1 LAAQE
6 GTALPTIST
15 FDMFKV
21 GVGPSSSHTLGP
33 WRIVQRFL
41 RDLRHD
47 GTLDRVI
54 RLRFDLMGSLALTGR
69 GHATDKA
76 ICLAVLGEEP
86 ETVPVD
92 SIEPKLTWLHGAKSI
107 ALDGRVI
114 DFDPTT
120 DIRFQRNER
129 HPDHAN
135 AMRCVAVLPDGE
147 VARVY
152 FSVGGGFI
160 AAEGEAEGDSGS
172 GRAMPPYPVRHGRDL
187 LKYCHETGLTV
198 SGVVLANEKTWFP
211 EEEIRTRAVAIW
223 GVMRE
228 SARRGCRIEGVLPGG
243 LNVKRRAPSFLRD
256 IVPDIQRE
264 DIERLIRTVRE
275 AELPFDQIV
284 RVVSCY
290 AIAVNEENAA
300 MGRVVTAPTNGAAG
314 VIPAVLMYRAC
325 FGPNPITDE
334 EVTRFLLTAGQIGA
348 LFKQNATISAAMGG
362 CQAEIGVSSA
372 MAAAGLAELLGAS
385 PAQVLMAAEIAM
397 EHHLGMTCDPVGGLV
412 QIPCIER
419 NAMGALKA
427 IAAATLAEQ
436 SDPAFARVSLDEVIE
451 AMWDTAKQ
459 MNERYKET
467 SLGGLAVKLSVT
479 VGLAEC

>member
-1 LAAQE
+1 M
-6 GTALPTIST
+6 PTIST

-33 WRIVQRFL
+33 WRIVQRFVAEL
-41 RDLRHD
+41 EAE
-47 GTLDRVI
+47 GELDRTTGF
-54 RLRFDLMGSLALTGR
+54 RFELLGSLALTGR

-76 ICLAVLGEEP
+76 ICLALLGEQP
-86 ETVPVD
+86 ETVEVD
-92 SIEPKLTWLHGAKSI
+92 SIEPKLTYLAGSKQVE
-107 ALDGRVI
+107 LNGREFP
-114 DFDPTT
+114 FDPAR
-120 DIRFQRNER
+120 DILFLRNER
-129 HPDHAN
+129 HPGHAN
-135 AMRCVAVLPDGE
+135 AMRCVAVRPEGE
-147 VARVY
+147 LSRTY

-160 AAEGEAEGDSGS
+160 SAEGEEESDAVG
-172 GRAMPPYPVRHGRDL
+172 GRAMPPHPVRHGQDL
-187 LKYCHETGLTV
+187 LRYCNETGLTV
-198 SGVVLANEKTWFP
+198 SEVVMINEKTWFS
-211 EEEIRTRAVAIW
+211 EDEIRSRIAMIW
-223 GVMRE
+223 NTMRE
-228 SARRGCRIEGVLPGG
+228 SARRGCRTEGVLPGG

-256 IVPDIQRE
+256 IVPDIKRK
-264 DIERLIRTVRE
+264 DIDKLINTVRG
-275 AELPFDQIV
+275 ASLPFDQIV

-290 AIAVNEENAA
+290 AVAVNEENAA

-325 FGPNPITDE
+325 FGPEPITDDD
-334 EVTRFLLTAGQIGA
+334 VVRFLLTAGQIGA
-348 LFKQNATISAAMGG
+348 LFKLNATISAAMGG
-362 CQAEIGVSSA
+362 CQAEIGVSSS

>member
-1 LAAQE
+1 M
-6 GTALPTIST
+6 PTISV

-41 RDLRHD
+41 AEREAD
-47 GTLDRVI
+47 GTLPGVI
-54 RLRFDLMGSLALTGR
+54 GLRFELMGSLALTGR

-76 ICLAVLGEEP
+76 ICLAILGEQP

-92 SIEPKLTWLHGAKSI
+92 SIEPRLTWLNGAKTVT
-107 ALDGRVI
+107 LDGREI
-114 DFDPTT
+114 DFDPAR
-120 DIRFQRNER
+120 DIRFNRNER
-129 HPDHAN
+129 HPEHAN
-135 AMRCVAVLPDGE
+135 AMRCVAVLPDRE

-152 FSVGGGFI
+152 FSVGGGFVT
-160 AAEGEAEGDSGS
+160 AEGESDADAPGQ
-172 GRAMPPYPVRHGRDL
+172 RTVPPHPVRHARDL
-187 LKYCHETGLTV
+187 LRYCHDTGLPV
-198 SGVVLANEKTWFP
+198 SGVVLANERAWLP
-211 EEEIRTRAVAIW
+211 EDEIRARAVAIW
-223 GVMRE
+223 NVMRE

-243 LNVKRRAPSFLRD
+243 LNVKRRAPSFLRN

-264 DIERLIRTVRE
+264 DIERLIKTIRE
-275 AELPFDQIV
+275 ANLPFDQII

-325 FGPNPITDE
+325 FGPEPITEDE
-334 EVTRFLLTAGQIGA
+334 VVRFLLTAGQIGA

-362 CQAEIGVSSA
+362 CQAEIGVSSS
-372 MAAAGLAELLGAS
+372 MASAGLAELLGAS

-479 VGLAEC
+479 VGMTEC

>member
-1 LAAQE
+1 
-6 GTALPTIST
+6 LPTIST

-41 RDLRHD
+41 GELASA
-47 GTLDRVI
+47 GTIARVTGF
-54 RLRFDLMGSLALTGR
+54 RFELLGSLALTGR

-76 ICLAVLGEEP
+76 VCLAMLCEDP
-86 ETVPVD
+86 ETIAVD
-92 SIEPKLTWLHGAKSI
+92 SIEPRLTWLAGARTVTVHGREV
-107 ALDGRVI
+107 G
-114 DFDPTT
+114 FDPAR
-120 DIRFQRNER
+120 DIRFLRNER

-135 AMRCVAVLPDGE
+135 AMRCVAATPDGE
-147 VARVY
+147 IVRTF
-152 FSVGGGFI
+152 FSLGGGFV
-160 AAEGEAEGDSGS
+160 AAEGESDADAPG
-172 GRAMPPYPVRHGRDL
+172 GRTMPPHPVRHASDL
-187 LKYCHETGLTV
+187 LRHCQSLGLPV
-198 SGVVLANEKTWFP
+198 SGVVMANELAWFT
-211 EEEIRTRAVAIW
+211 EAEVRSKALHIW
-223 GVMRE
+223 QTMRE

-243 LNVKRRAPSFLRD
+243 LNVKRRAAAFLRD

-264 DIERLIRTVRE
+264 DIERLIRTIRE
-275 AELPFDQIV
+275 AELPFDQII

-325 FGPNPITDE
+325 FGPEPITDD
-334 EVTRFLLTAGQIGA
+334 EVVRFLLVAGQVGA

-479 VGLAEC
+479 VGLTEC

>member
-1 LAAQE
+1 MA
-6 GTALPTIST
+6 TIST

-33 WRIVQRFL
+33 WRIVQRFV
-41 RDLRHD
+41 REIQANGDMAA
-47 GTLDRVI
+47 RVI
-54 RLRFDLMGSLALTGR
+54 GFRFDLMGSLALTGR

-76 ICLAVLGEEP
+76 ICLALIGEDP
-86 ETVPVD
+86 ETVAVD
-92 SIEPKLTWLHGAKSI
+92 SIEPRLTWLRGAK
-107 ALDGRVI
+107 AVEFAGRAV

-129 HPDHAN
+129 NPEHAN
-135 AMRCVAVLPDGE
+135 AMRCVAVLPNGE
-147 VARVY
+147 HARVY
-152 FSVGGGFI
+152 FSLGGGFI
-160 AAEGEAEGDSGS
+160 AAEGESESESGPA
-172 GRAMPPYPVRHGRDL
+172 RAAPPYPVRHGADL
-187 LKYCHETGLTV
+187 LRHCQSTGLGV
-198 SGVVLANEKTWFP
+198 SAVVMENEKTWFP
-211 EEEIRTRAVAIW
+211 EEEIRARAVAIW
-223 GVMRE
+223 NTMRE

-264 DIERLIRTVRE
+264 DIERLIRTVRD
-275 AELPFDQIV
+275 AKLPFDQII

-325 FGPNPITDE
+325 FGPNPISDDD
-334 EVTRFLLTAGQIGA
+334 VVRFLLTAGQIGA

-372 MAAAGLAELLGAS
+372 MAAAGLAELLGAT

-427 IAAATLAEQ
+427 ITAATLAEQ

-459 MNERYKET
+459 MNEQYKET

>member
-1 LAAQE
+1 M
-6 GTALPTIST
+6 PTIST

-41 RDLRHD
+41 SDLQAD
-47 GTLDRVI
+47 GSLDRLTG
-54 RLRFDLMGSLALTGR
+54 LRFELIGSLALTGR

-76 ICLAVLGEEP
+76 ICLAVLGEDP
-86 ETVPVD
+86 ETVAVD
-92 SIEPKLTWLHGAKSI
+92 SIEQKLTWLNGAKSVR
-107 ALDGRVI
+107 LGDREV
-114 DFDPTT
+114 DFDPAEA
-120 DIRFQRNER
+120 IRFHRNER
-129 HPDHAN
+129 HPEHAN
-135 AMRCVAVLPDGE
+135 AMRCVALLPEGE
-147 VARVY
+147 VGRTY
-152 FSVGGGFI
+152 FSLGGGFI
-160 AAEGEAEGDSGS
+160 AAEGESDADASAA
-172 GRAMPPYPVRHGRDL
+172 RAMPPYPVRHASDL
-187 LKYCHETGLTV
+187 LRHCQATGKPI
-198 SGVVLANEKTWFP
+198 SGVVLANELTWFP
-211 EEEIRTRAVAIW
+211 EPEVRRRALRVW
-223 GVMRE
+223 EVMRE

-256 IVPDIQRE
+256 IVPDIKRA
-264 DIERLIRTVRE
+264 DIDQLIGTVR
-275 AELPFDQIV
+275 AAGLPFDQII

-325 FGPNPITDE
+325 FGPEPLTDD
-334 EVTRFLLTAGQIGA
+334 EVVRFLLTAGQIGA
-348 LFKQNATISAAMGG
+348 LFKRNATISAAMGG
-362 CQAEIGVSSA
+362 CQAEIGVSSS

-427 IAAATLAEQ
+427 ITSATIAEQ
-436 SDPAFARVSLDEVIE
+436 SDPAFARVSLDDVI
-451 AMWDTAKQ
+451 AVMWETAKQ

-479 VGLAEC
+479 LGMSEC

>member
-1 LAAQE
+1 M
-6 GTALPTIST
+6 PTIST

-41 RDLRHD
+41 RELGEQGLTESLR
-47 GTLDRVI
+47 G
-54 RLRFDLMGSLALTGR
+54 LRFELLGSLALTGR

-76 ICLAVLGEEP
+76 ICLAVLGEDP
-86 ETVPVD
+86 ETVAVD
-92 SIEPKLTWLHGAKSI
+92 SIEQKLTWLSGARS
-107 ALDGRVI
+107 ARVGDREI
-114 DFDPTT
+114 PFDPNA

-135 AMRCVAVLPDGE
+135 AMRCVAVLDGRE
-147 VARVY
+147 IVRTY

-160 AAEGEAEGDSGS
+160 AAEGEPEGDAAGA
-172 GRAMPPYPVRHGRDL
+172 RAMPPYPVRHARDL
-187 LKYCHETGLTV
+187 LRYCQETGLPV

-211 EEEIRTRAVAIW
+211 EEEVQRRAVAIW
-223 GVMRE
+223 NTMRE

-243 LNVKRRAPSFLRD
+243 LNVKRRAPAFLRD

-264 DIERLIRTVRE
+264 DIERLIKTVRE
-275 AELPFDQIV
+275 ADLAFDQIV
-284 RVVSCY
+284 RIVSCY

-325 FGPNPITDE
+325 FGPEPITE
-334 EVTRFLLTAGQIGA
+334 AEVTRFLLTAGQIGA

-372 MAAAGLAELLGAS
+372 MAAAGLAELIGAS

-451 AMWDTAKQ
+451 AMWDTARE

>member
-1 LAAQE
+1 M
-6 GTALPTIST
+6 PTIST

-41 RDLRHD
+41 AEIGASGD
-47 GTLDRVI
+47 LDRTL
-54 RLRFDLMGSLALTGR
+54 RLRFELLGSLALTGR

-86 ETVPVD
+86 ETIAVD
-92 SIEPKLTWLHGAKSI
+92 SIEPKLTFLAGSKQI
-107 ALDGRVI
+107 RLDGREVE
-114 DFDPTT
+114 FDPSQ
-120 DIRFQRNER
+120 DIRFLRNER
-129 HPDHAN
+129 HPEHAN
-135 AMRCVAVLPDGE
+135 AMRCVAVLPDRE
-147 VARVY
+147 VVRTY
-152 FSVGGGFI
+152 FSVGGGFVS
-160 AAEGEAEGDSGS
+160 AEGEVEGESIG
-172 GRAMPPYPVRHGRDL
+172 GRAMPPHPIRHAKDL
-187 LKYCHETGLTV
+187 LRCCHETGLPV
-198 SGVVLANEKTWFP
+198 SGVVMANELTWFT
-211 EEEIRTRAVAIW
+211 EQQVREQAAHIW
-223 GVMRE
+223 QTMRE

-243 LNVKRRAPSFLRD
+243 LNVKRRAASFLRD

-264 DIERLIRTVRE
+264 DIERLIKTVRD
-275 AELPFDQIV
+275 ANLPFDQIV

-314 VIPAVLMYRAC
+314 VIPAVMMYRAC
-325 FGPNPITDE
+325 FGPEPMTEDD
-334 EVTRFLLTAGQIGA
+334 VVRFLLTAGQIGA

-372 MAAAGLAELLGAS
+372 MAAAGLAELIGAS